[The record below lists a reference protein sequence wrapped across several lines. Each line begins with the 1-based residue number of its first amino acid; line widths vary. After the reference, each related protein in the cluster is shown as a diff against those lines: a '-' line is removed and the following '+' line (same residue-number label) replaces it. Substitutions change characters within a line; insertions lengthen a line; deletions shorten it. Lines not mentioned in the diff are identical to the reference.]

1 MERTLYTSNRLDI
14 ALIPAIGFAIGY
26 EHKYKEVVIILG
38 CFLCTIEFK
47 RKKRKHGKL

>member
-1 MERTLYTSNRLDI
+1 MERTLYTSNRLEL
-14 ALIPAIGFAIGY
+14 AFIPAIGFAIGY

-47 RKKRKHGKL
+47 RSKIKKRK